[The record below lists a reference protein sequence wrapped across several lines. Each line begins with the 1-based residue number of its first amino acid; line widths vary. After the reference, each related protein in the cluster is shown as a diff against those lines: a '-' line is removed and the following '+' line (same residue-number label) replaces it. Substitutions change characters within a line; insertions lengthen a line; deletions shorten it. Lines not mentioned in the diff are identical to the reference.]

1 MLLPFIILSLILIEQ
16 TNGAEFNHSEV
27 ITGRSGRQNYYGR
40 MDPSL
45 YYMNYSP
52 FRPPYWLYSWPPP
65 YAGEKCDFSNCNQLT

>member
-16 TNGAEFNHSEV
+16 TNSAEFNHSEV

-40 MDPSL
+40 TDPSL

-52 FRPPYWLYSWPPP
+52 FRSPYWLYSRPPP
-65 YAGEKCDFSNCNQLT
+65 YAGEKCDF